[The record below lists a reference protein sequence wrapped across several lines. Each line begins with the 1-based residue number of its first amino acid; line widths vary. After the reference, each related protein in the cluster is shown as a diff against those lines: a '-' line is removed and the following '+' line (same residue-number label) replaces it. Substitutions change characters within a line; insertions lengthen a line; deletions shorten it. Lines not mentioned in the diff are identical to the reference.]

1 MSNPLWLARDRS
13 GVSACLQKR
22 RYVNGIF
29 VSTQDG
35 LFAFGLEYMDD
46 AGFLPKLKVGEQ
58 VEVRI
63 VPVPKKTDL
72 EKCGAEIFHG
82 PGHQSGSFCDRVGP
96 HTQHSL
102 ESHGLYWSTKKAFSG
117 YFDNS
122 PEDQGEPRRK
132 KMVRV
137 RRLK

>member
-13 GVSACLQKR
+13 GVSACLSKR

-46 AGFLPKLKVGEQ
+46 AGFLPKLKVGQQ
-58 VEVRI
+58 VQVRI
-63 VPVPKKTDL
+63 VMVPKPSESKP
-72 EKCGAEIFHG
+72 CGAVIHHG
-82 PGHQSGSFCDRVGP
+82 PGHQTKSFCEMRGEHNQ
-96 HTQHSL
+96 HTACGHF
-102 ESHGLYWSTKKAFSG
+102 WSTKHAFSG

-122 PEDQGEPRRK
+122 PEEQGEPRRK
-132 KMVRV
+132 KLVVV
-137 RRLK
+137 RRPK